1 MTNRNVATP
10 KGFKKPERINKVLDR
25 SRVVFHLREGTP
37 LVAFGQT
44 AGGWGRV
51 NNPLSL
57 AKKLFSEDEM
67 QTLRE
72 MKLDL

>member
-1 MTNRNVATP
+1 MTNRNVVTP
-10 KGFKKPERINKVLDR
+10 KGCKKFEQISKVFDR

>member
-10 KGFKKPERINKVLDR
+10 KDFKKPERINKVFDR